1 MVFFRKYSNKKS
13 KQSLFQIQNNDLA
26 KELISPLLLENIAE
40 IQKIFSE
47 TPDLIVKNFVIKQT
61 KCQASLV
68 YLSGLTDTKTIHN
81 HVLSPLLFEANKEDK
96 DFKIHVSI
104 GGVKEN
110 NSWQDIESAILQG
123 NSVLFIDKQN
133 KASIFDTQ
141 GWPQRGIEDS
151 TNESSLRGEHVSF
164 SETGSTNI
172 ALIRRH
178 IPNREL
184 KMKEMTVGARG
195 NMKLTIMYLA
205 DVANPE
211 VLKELVDRINKLDV
225 DSILNA
231 ASLAE
236 YIEDNPY
243 SPFPQLFL
251 TERPDFAA
259 AEILQG
265 RIVTVVDRSPNVLI
279 GPATFET
286 FFKSMDD
293 YSARWIITSFIRIMR
308 YFGFFAAIFL
318 PATYIAIIAFHFEIV
333 PLKLLLSIA
342 VSRERVPFPPFIEA
356 IIMEITLEMLRE
368 AGIRLPVKIGQ
379 TVGIVGG
386 IVIGQAAV
394 AAGIVS
400 NIMVIV
406 VALTAI
412 ASFIIPNYDMGA
424 SIRMLRFPMMIA
436 AAVFGFVGLTVGL
449 MTLIAHFIALKS
461 LGTPYGSPIA
471 PLRFPDWKDLF
482 IRFPA
487 WSIVKRPESTRAIQR
502 KKANSNRPKG
512 DEH

>member
-1 MVFFRKYSNKKS
+1 MLFFQKYHNKK
-13 KQSLFQIQNNDLA
+13 KQPSSFQIQNNDLSI
-26 KELISPLLLENIAE
+26 KLISPLLLENIAE
-40 IQKIFSE
+40 IQNIFSE
-47 TPDLIVKNFVIKQT
+47 TPDLVVKNFVIKQT
-61 KCQASLV
+61 NSPAALV
-68 YLSGLTDTKTIHN
+68 YLSGLTDTKTINN
-81 HVLSPLLFEANKEDK
+81 HILSPLLFEADKEEK
-96 DFKIHVSI
+96 DFEVQVSV
-104 GGVKEN
+104 GDVKEKKT
-110 NSWQDIESAILQG
+110 WQEIESAILQG
-123 NSVLFIDKQN
+123 NSVLFIDKEN

-141 GWPQRGIEDS
+141 GWPQRGIED
-151 TNESSLRGEHVSF
+151 TTIESSLRGEHLGF
-164 SETGSTNI
+164 TETGSTNI

-178 IPNREL
+178 IQNREL
-184 KMKEMTVGARG
+184 KMREITVGARG
-195 NMKLTIMYLA
+195 NLKLTIMYLA
-205 DVANPE
+205 DVAKPE
-211 VLKELVDRINKLDV
+211 VIKELVDRLNKIDV
-225 DSILNA
+225 DSILNS

-279 GPATFET
+279 GPATFEI

-293 YSARWIITSFIRIMR
+293 YGARWLVASFIRLMR
-308 YFGFFAAIFL
+308 YFGFIVAVFL
-318 PATYIAIIAFHFEIV
+318 PATYIAVIAFHFEII
-333 PLKLLLSIA
+333 PLKLLLSIGA
-342 VSRERVPFPPFIEA
+342 SRERVPFPPFIEA
-356 IIMEITLEMLRE
+356 IVMEITLEMLRE
-368 AGIRLPVKIGQ
+368 AGIRLPAKIGQ

-394 AAGIVS
+394 EAGIVS

-424 SIRMLRFPMMIA
+424 AIRMLRFPMMIA
-436 AAVFGFVGLTVGL
+436 ASLFGFIGLTVGL
-449 MTLIAHFIALKS
+449 MTLIAHFIALES

-482 IRFPA
+482 IRFPE
-487 WSIVKRPESTRAIQR
+487 WSILKRPESTRAIQR
-502 KKANSNRPKG
+502 LKAKSNRSEG

>member
-1 MVFFRKYSNKKS
+1 MLFFRKYRGKKKQQSSVQIENIDLS
-13 KQSLFQIQNNDLA
+13 KKPIDS
-26 KELISPLLLENIAE
+26 LLLENIAE
-40 IQKIFSE
+40 IQNIFSE
-47 TPDLIVKNFVIKQT
+47 TPDLVIKNFVIKQT
-61 KCQASLV
+61 KSPAALV
-68 YLSGLTDTKTIHN
+68 YLSGLTDTKTINN
-81 HVLSPLLFEANKEDK
+81 HVLSPLLFEADKEEK
-96 DFKIHVSI
+96 DFEVQVSV
-104 GGVKEN
+104 GNVKEKN
-110 NSWQDIESAILQG
+110 TWKEIESAILQG
-123 NSVLFIDKQN
+123 NSVLFIDKKN
-133 KASIFDTQ
+133 KAFIFDTQ
-141 GWPQRGIEDS
+141 GWPQRGIED
-151 TNESSLRGEHVSF
+151 TTIESSLRGEHLGF
-164 SETGSTNI
+164 TETGSNNI

-195 NMKLTIMYLA
+195 NMRLTIMYLA

-211 VLKELVDRINKLDV
+211 VLKVLVDRINKLDV

-293 YSARWIITSFIRIMR
+293 YGARWQVASFIRLMR
-308 YFGFFAAIFL
+308 YFGFIVAIFL
-318 PATYIAIIAFHFEIV
+318 PATYIAVIAFHFEII
-333 PLKLLLSIA
+333 PLKLLLSIGA
-342 VSRERVPFPPFIEA
+342 SRERVPFPPFIEA
-356 IIMEITLEMLRE
+356 IVMEITLEMLRE
-368 AGIRLPVKIGQ
+368 AGIRLPAKIGQ

-394 AAGIVS
+394 EAGIVS

-424 SIRMLRFPMMIA
+424 AIRMLRFPMMIA
-436 AAVFGFVGLTVGL
+436 AALFGFVGLTVGL
-449 MTLIAHFIALKS
+449 MTLIAHFIALES

-471 PLRFPDWKDLF
+471 PLRFSDWKDVI
-482 IRFPA
+482 IRFPE

-502 KKANSNRPKG
+502 QKAKFNRSEG

>member
-1 MVFFRKYSNKKS
+1 MLFFRKYHNKK
-13 KQSLFQIQNNDLA
+13 KQQSSFHIQNNDLSE
-26 KELISPLLLENIAE
+26 KLISSQLLENIAE
-40 IQKIFSE
+40 IQNIFSE
-47 TPDLIVKNFVIKQT
+47 TPDLVVKNIVIKQT
-61 KCQASLV
+61 KCPAALV
-68 YLSGLTDTKTIHN
+68 YLSGLTDTKTINN
-81 HVLSPLLFEANKEDK
+81 HVLNPLLFEVEKEQK
-96 DFKIHVSI
+96 DFDAQVSL
-104 GGVKEN
+104 GDVKEN
-110 NSWQDIESAILQG
+110 NTWQKIESAILAG
-123 NSVLFIDKQN
+123 NSVLFIDKRN
-133 KASIFDTQ
+133 KAFIFNTQ
-141 GWPQRGIEDS
+141 GWPQRGIED
-151 TNESSLRGEHVSF
+151 TTIESSLRGEHLGF
-164 SETGSTNI
+164 TETGSTNI

-178 IPNREL
+178 IQNREL
-184 KMKEMTVGARG
+184 KMKEITVGARG
-195 NMKLTIMYLA
+195 NLKLTIMYLA
-205 DVANPE
+205 DVAKPE
-211 VLKELVDRINKLDV
+211 VLKELVDRLNKIDV

-243 SPFPQLFL
+243 SPFPQLFI

-279 GPATFET
+279 GPATFEI

-293 YSARWIITSFIRIMR
+293 YGARWLVASFIRLMR
-308 YFGFFAAIFL
+308 YFGFFVAIFL
-318 PATYIAIIAFHFEIV
+318 PATYIAVIAFHFEII
-333 PLKLLLSIA
+333 PLKLLLSIGA
-342 VSRERVPFPPFIEA
+342 SRERVPFPPFIEA
-356 IIMEITLEMLRE
+356 IVMEITLEMLRE
-368 AGIRLPVKIGQ
+368 AGIRLPAKIGQ

-394 AAGIVS
+394 EAGIVS

-424 SIRMLRFPMMIA
+424 AIRMLRFPMMIVA
-436 AAVFGFVGLTVGL
+436 SFFGFVGLTVGL
-449 MTLIAHFIALKS
+449 MTLIAHFISLQS

-482 IRFPA
+482 IRFPE
-487 WSIVKRPESTRAIQR
+487 WSILKRPESTRAIQTL
-502 KKANSNRPKG
+502 KAKSNRSEG

>member
-1 MVFFRKYSNKKS
+1 MLFFQKYHNKK
-13 KQSLFQIQNNDLA
+13 KQPSSFQIQNNELSI
-26 KELISPLLLENIAE
+26 KLISPLLLENIAE

-47 TPDLIVKNFVIKQT
+47 TPDLVVKNFVIKQT
-61 KCQASLV
+61 NSPAALV
-68 YLSGLTDTKTIHN
+68 YLSGLTDTKTINN
-81 HVLSPLLFEANKEDK
+81 HILSPLLFEEDKEKED
-96 DFKIHVSI
+96 FEVQVSV
-104 GGVKEN
+104 GDVKEKN
-110 NSWQDIESAILQG
+110 TWQEIESAILQG
-123 NSVLFIDKQN
+123 NSVLFIDKEN

-141 GWPQRGIEDS
+141 GWPQRGIED
-151 TNESSLRGEHVSF
+151 TTIESSLRGEHLGF
-164 SETGSTNI
+164 TETGSTNI

-293 YSARWIITSFIRIMR
+293 YGSRWLVASFIRLMR
-308 YFGFFAAIFL
+308 YFGFIVAIFL
-318 PATYIAIIAFHFEIV
+318 PATYIAVIAFHFEII
-333 PLKLLLSIA
+333 PLKLLLSIGA
-342 VSRERVPFPPFIEA
+342 SRERVPFPPFIEA
-356 IIMEITLEMLRE
+356 IVMEITLEMLRE
-368 AGIRLPVKIGQ
+368 AGIRLPAKIGQ

-394 AAGIVS
+394 EAGIVS

-424 SIRMLRFPMMIA
+424 AIRMLRFPMMFA
-436 AAVFGFVGLTVGL
+436 ASLFGFIGLAVGL
-449 MTLIAHFIALKS
+449 MTLIAHFIALES

-482 IRFPA
+482 IRFPE

-502 KKANSNRPKG
+502 LKAKSNRSEG
-512 DEH
+512 DEY

>member
-1 MVFFRKYSNKKS
+1 MPLFRKYRSKK
-13 KQSLFQIQNNDLA
+13 KRQSPFHLQPEDLT
-26 KELISPLLLENIAE
+26 KKLISSVLLENIAE
-40 IQKIFSE
+40 IQDIFSE
-47 TPDLIVKNFVIKQT
+47 TPDLVVKNFVIKQT
-61 KCQASLV
+61 KCPAALV
-68 YLSGLTDTKTIHN
+68 YLSGLSDTKSINN
-81 HVLSPLLFEANKEDK
+81 HVLSPLLFEASKEEN
-96 DFKIHVSI
+96 DFEVQVSI
-104 GGVKEN
+104 GHVTEKN
-110 NSWQDIESAILQG
+110 TWQEIESAILQG
-123 NSVLFIDKQN
+123 NSVLFIEKQY
-133 KASIFDTQ
+133 KAFIFDTQ
-141 GWPQRGIEDS
+141 GWPQRGIEDTS
-151 TNESSLRGEHVSF
+151 IESSLRGEHLGF
-164 SETGSTNI
+164 TETGSNNI
-172 ALIRRH
+172 AMIRRH

-195 NMKLTIMYLA
+195 NLKLTIMYLA

-211 VLKELVDRINKLDV
+211 VLEELEDRINKLDV

-265 RIVTVVDRSPNVLI
+265 RIVTIVDRSPNVII

-293 YSARWIITSFIRIMR
+293 YGARWLVASFIRLMR
-308 YFGFFAAIFL
+308 YFGFFVAIFL
-318 PATYIAIIAFHFEIV
+318 PATYIAVISFHFEII
-333 PLKLLLSIA
+333 PLKLLLSVGA
-342 VSRERVPFPPFIEA
+342 SRERVPFPPFIEA

-368 AGIRLPVKIGQ
+368 AGIRLPAKIGQ

-394 AAGIVS
+394 EAGIVS

-424 SIRMLRFPMMIA
+424 AIRMLRFPMMIVA
-436 AAVFGFVGLTVGL
+436 SLFGFVGLTVGL
-449 MTLIAHFIALKS
+449 MTLIAHFVALES

-482 IRFPA
+482 IRFPE

-502 KKANSNRPKG
+502 KKAISNRPKG

>member
-1 MVFFRKYSNKKS
+1 MLFFRNYHNKK
-13 KQSLFQIQNNDLA
+13 KQQSSLQIQNNELS
-26 KELISPLLLENIAE
+26 KKLISSLLLENIAE
-40 IQKIFSE
+40 IQNIFRE
-47 TPDLIVKNFVIKQT
+47 TPDLVVKNIVIKQT
-61 KCQASLV
+61 KCPAALV
-68 YLSGLTDTKTIHN
+68 YLSGLTDTKTINN
-81 HVLSPLLFEANKEDK
+81 HVLTPLLFEADKEQK
-96 DFKIHVSI
+96 DFEVQISL
-104 GGVKEN
+104 GDVKEN
-110 NSWQDIESAILQG
+110 NTWQKIESAILAG
-123 NSVLFIDKQN
+123 NSVLFMDKRN
-133 KASIFDTQ
+133 KAFIFNTQ
-141 GWPQRGIEDS
+141 GWPQRGIED
-151 TNESSLRGEHVSF
+151 TTIESSLRGEHLGF
-164 SETGSTNI
+164 TETGSTNI

-178 IPNREL
+178 IQNREL

-195 NMKLTIMYLA
+195 NLKLTIMYLA

-211 VLKELVDRINKLDV
+211 VLKELVDRLNKLDV

-279 GPATFET
+279 GPATFEI

-293 YSARWIITSFIRIMR
+293 YGARWLVASFIRLMR
-308 YFGFFAAIFL
+308 YFGFFVAIFL
-318 PATYIAIIAFHFEIV
+318 PATYIAVIAFHFEII
-333 PLKLLLSIA
+333 PLKLLLSIGA
-342 VSRERVPFPPFIEA
+342 SRERVPFPPFIEA
-356 IIMEITLEMLRE
+356 IVMEITLEMLRE
-368 AGIRLPVKIGQ
+368 AGIRLPAKIGQ

-394 AAGIVS
+394 EAGIVS

-424 SIRMLRFPMMIA
+424 AIRMLRFPMMIA
-436 AAVFGFVGLTVGL
+436 ASLFGFIGLTVGL

-482 IRFPA
+482 IRFPE
-487 WSIVKRPESTRAIQR
+487 WSILKRPESTRAIQTL
-502 KKANSNRPKG
+502 KAKSNRSEG

>member
-1 MVFFRKYSNKKS
+1 M
-13 KQSLFQIQNNDLA
+13 QNNDLTE
-26 KELISPLLLENIAE
+26 KVISPLLLENLAE

-47 TPDLIVKNFVIKQT
+47 TTDLIVKNFVIKQT
-61 KCQASLV
+61 KCPAALV
-68 YLSGLTDTKTIHN
+68 YLSGLTDTKTVNN
-81 HVLSPLLFEANKEDK
+81 HVLRPLLFEANKEEQ
-96 DFKIHVSI
+96 DFEVQVSL
-104 GGVKEN
+104 GLVKEN
-110 NSWQDIESAILQG
+110 STWQEIENAILQG
-123 NSVLFIDKQN
+123 NSVLFIDQRHI
-133 KASIFDTQ
+133 AFIFDTQ
-141 GWPQRGIEDS
+141 GWPQRGIED
-151 TNESSLRGEHVSF
+151 TNIESSLRGEHLGF
-164 SETGSTNI
+164 TETGSNNI
-172 ALIRRH
+172 AMIRRH

-195 NMKLTIMYLA
+195 NLKLTILYLA
-205 DVANPE
+205 DVANPD
-211 VLKELVDRINKLDV
+211 VLKELVDRINKLEV
-225 DSILNA
+225 DGILNA
-231 ASLAE
+231 ASLTE

-259 AEILQG
+259 GEILQG

-279 GPATFET
+279 GPATFEI

-293 YSARWIITSFIRIMR
+293 YGARWIVASFIRLMR
-308 YFGFFAAIFL
+308 YFGFFIAIFL
-318 PATYIAIIAFHFEIV
+318 PATYIAVIAFHFEIV
-333 PLKLLLSIA
+333 PLKLLLSIGA
-342 VSRERVPFPPFIEA
+342 SRERVPFPPFIEA

-368 AGIRLPVKIGQ
+368 AGIRLPAKIGQ

-394 AAGIVS
+394 QAGIVS

-424 SIRMLRFPMMIA
+424 AIRLLRFPMMIA
-436 AAVFGFVGLTVGL
+436 AAIFGFVGLAVGL
-449 MTLIAHFIALKS
+449 MTLIAHVIALES
-461 LGTPYGSPIA
+461 LGTPYGSPFA

-482 IRFPA
+482 IRFPE

-502 KKANSNRPKG
+502 KRANSNRPKG

>member
-1 MVFFRKYSNKKS
+1 MVFFRKYRNKT
-13 KQSLFQIQNNDLA
+13 KQPTSTQIQNDDPA
-26 KELISPLLLENIAE
+26 KKLISPLLLENMAE
-40 IQKIFSE
+40 IQKTFNVS
-47 TPDLIVKNFVIKQT
+47 PDLVVKNFVIKQT
-61 KCQASLV
+61 KCPAALV

-81 HVLSPLLFEANKEDK
+81 HVLSPLLFEANKEEQ
-96 DFKIHVSI
+96 DFEVQVSI
-104 GGVKEN
+104 GGVKEK
-110 NSWQDIESAILQG
+110 NSWQEIENAILQG
-123 NSVLFIDKQN
+123 NSVLFIDKHN
-133 KASIFDTQ
+133 KVFIFDTQ

-151 TNESSLRGEHVSF
+151 NIESSLRGQHVGF
-164 SETGSTNI
+164 TETGSNNI
-172 ALIRRH
+172 AMIRRH

-195 NMKLTIMYLA
+195 NLKLTIMYLA

-293 YSARWIITSFIRIMR
+293 YGARWTVASFIRLMR
-308 YFGFFAAIFL
+308 YFGFFVAIFL
-318 PATYIAIIAFHFEIV
+318 PATYIAVISFHFEII
-333 PLKLLLSIA
+333 PLKLLLSVGA
-342 VSRERVPFPPFIEA
+342 SREKVPFPPFIEA

-368 AGIRLPVKIGQ
+368 AGIRLPAKIGQ

-394 AAGIVS
+394 EAGIVS

-424 SIRMLRFPMMIA
+424 AIRILRFPMMIA
-436 AAVFGFVGLTVGL
+436 ASLFGFVGITVGL
-449 MTLIAHFIALKS
+449 MTLIAHFIALES

-482 IRFPA
+482 IRFPE
-487 WSIVKRPESTRAIQR
+487 WSILKRPESTRAIQR
-502 KKANSNRPKG
+502 KKANSIRPKG

>member
-1 MVFFRKYSNKKS
+1 MVFFRKYRNKKAQ
-13 KQSLFQIQNNDLA
+13 QSSFKIQHNNPA
-26 KELISPLLLENIAE
+26 KERISPLLLENVAE
-40 IQKIFSE
+40 IQKIFSD
-47 TPDLIVKNFVIKQT
+47 TPDLVVKKIVIKQT
-61 KCQASLV
+61 KCPAVLV

-81 HVLSPLLFEANKEDK
+81 HVLSPLIFEANQEDQ
-96 DFKIHVSI
+96 DFEVQVSL
-104 GGVKEN
+104 GQVKEKDT
-110 NSWQDIESAILQG
+110 WQDIENAILQG
-123 NSVLFIDKQN
+123 NSVLFIDKRN
-133 KASIFDTQ
+133 KAFIYDTQ
-141 GWPQRGIEDS
+141 GWPQRGIED
-151 TNESSLRGEHVSF
+151 TNIESSLRGEHVGF
-164 SETGSTNI
+164 TETGSSNI
-172 ALIRRH
+172 AMIRRH
-178 IPNREL
+178 IQNREL

-195 NMKLTIMYLA
+195 NLKLTIMYLA
-205 DVANPE
+205 DVVNPE
-211 VLKELVDRINKLDV
+211 VLKELLDRINKLEV
-225 DSILNA
+225 ESILNA

-251 TERPDFAA
+251 TERPDFASG
-259 AEILQG
+259 EILQG
-265 RIVTVVDRSPNVLI
+265 RIVIVVDRSPNVLI
-279 GPATFET
+279 GPATFEI

-293 YSARWIITSFIRIMR
+293 YGARWLVASFIRLMR
-308 YFGFFAAIFL
+308 YFGFFVAIFL
-318 PATYIAIIAFHFEIV
+318 PATYIAVIAFHFEII
-333 PLKLLLSIA
+333 PLKLLLSIGA
-342 VSRERVPFPPFIEA
+342 SRERVPFPPFIEA
-356 IIMEITLEMLRE
+356 IVMEITLEMLRE
-368 AGIRLPVKIGQ
+368 AGIRLPAKIGQ

-394 AAGIVS
+394 EAGIVS

-424 SIRMLRFPMMIA
+424 AIRMLRFPMMVA
-436 AAVFGFVGLTVGL
+436 ASLFGFVGITVGL
-449 MTLIAHFIALKS
+449 MTLIIHFISLES

-487 WSIVKRPESTRAIQR
+487 WSIVKRPESTRAIQW

>member
-1 MVFFRKYSNKKS
+1 MHFFRKYRNKQ
-13 KQSLFQIQNNDLA
+13 KQQSSFQMQNNDLT
-26 KELISPLLLENIAE
+26 KKPISPLLLENIAE
-40 IQKIFSE
+40 IQKSFSE
-47 TPDLIVKNFVIKQT
+47 TPDLVVKNFIIKQT
-61 KCQASLV
+61 KCPAALV
-68 YLSGLTDTKTIHN
+68 YLSGLTDTKTVNN
-81 HVLSPLLFEANKEDK
+81 HVLSPLLFEANKEEQ
-96 DFKIHVSI
+96 DFDAQVSLGQVI
-104 GGVKEN
+104 EKSIWQEIEN
-110 NSWQDIESAILQG
+110 AILQG
-123 NSVLFIDKQN
+123 NSVLFIDQRN
-133 KASIFDTQ
+133 IAFIFDTQ
-141 GWPQRGIEDS
+141 GWPQRGIED
-151 TNESSLRGEHVSF
+151 TNIESSLRGEHVGF
-164 SETGSTNI
+164 TETGSNNI
-172 ALIRRH
+172 AMIRRH

-195 NMKLTIMYLA
+195 NLKLTIMYLA
-205 DVANPE
+205 DVVNPE

-225 DSILNA
+225 DSVLNA

-259 AEILQG
+259 AEILEG

-279 GPATFET
+279 GPATFEL

-293 YSARWIITSFIRIMR
+293 YGARWTVASFIRLMR
-308 YFGFFAAIFL
+308 YFGFVVAVFL
-318 PATYIAIIAFHFEIV
+318 PATYIAVIAFHFEII
-333 PLKLLLSIA
+333 PLKLLLSIGA
-342 VSRERVPFPPFIEA
+342 SRERVPFPPFIEA

-368 AGIRLPVKIGQ
+368 AGIRLPAKIGQ

-394 AAGIVS
+394 EAGIVS

-424 SIRMLRFPMMIA
+424 AIRMLRFPMMIA
-436 AAVFGFVGLTVGL
+436 AAWFGFVGLTIGL
-449 MTLIAHFIALKS
+449 MTLIAHFVALES

-482 IRFPA
+482 IRFPD
-487 WSIVKRPESTRAIQR
+487 WSMVKRPESTRAIQR

>member
-1 MVFFRKYSNKKS
+1 MLFFRKYRVKK
-13 KQSLFQIQNNDLA
+13 KHQSSFRIENNDFS
-26 KELISPLLLENIAE
+26 KKIISSLLLENIAE
-40 IQKIFSE
+40 IQNLFSE
-47 TPDLIVKNFVIKQT
+47 TPDLVVKNFVIKQT
-61 KCQASLV
+61 NSPAALV
-68 YLSGLTDTKTIHN
+68 YLSGLTDTKTINN
-81 HVLSPLLFEANKEDK
+81 HILSPLLFEADKEKK
-96 DFKIHVSI
+96 DFEVQVSV
-104 GGVKEN
+104 GDVKEKN
-110 NSWQDIESAILQG
+110 TWQEIESAILQG
-123 NSVLFIDKQN
+123 NSVLFIDKEN

-141 GWPQRGIEDS
+141 GWPQRGIED
-151 TNESSLRGEHVSF
+151 TTIESSLRGEHLGF
-164 SETGSTNI
+164 TETGSTNI

-178 IPNREL
+178 IQNREL
-184 KMKEMTVGARG
+184 KMKEITVGVRG
-195 NMKLTIMYLA
+195 NLKLTIMYLA

-211 VLKELVDRINKLDV
+211 VLKELVNRINKLDV

-265 RIVTVVDRSPNVLI
+265 RIVTIVDRSPNVLI

-293 YSARWIITSFIRIMR
+293 YGARWLVASFIRLMR
-308 YFGFFAAIFL
+308 YFGFIAAIFL
-318 PATYIAIIAFHFEIV
+318 PATYIAVIAFHFEII
-333 PLKLLLSIA
+333 PLKLLLSIGA
-342 VSRERVPFPPFIEA
+342 SRERVPFPPFIEA
-356 IIMEITLEMLRE
+356 IVMEITLEMLRE
-368 AGIRLPVKIGQ
+368 AGIRLPAKIGQ

-394 AAGIVS
+394 EAGIVS

-424 SIRMLRFPMMIA
+424 AIRMLRFPMMFA
-436 AAVFGFVGLTVGL
+436 ASLFGFIGLAVGL
-449 MTLIAHFIALKS
+449 MTLIAHFITLES

-471 PLRFPDWKDLF
+471 PLRFTDWKDLF
-482 IRFPA
+482 IRFPE

-502 KKANSNRPKG
+502 LKAKSNRSEG

>member
-1 MVFFRKYSNKKS
+1 MIFFRKYPNKKRQ
-13 KQSLFQIQNNDLA
+13 QSSFQIEKNDIS
-26 KELISPLLLENIAE
+26 KKLINSYLLENMAV
-40 IQKIFSE
+40 IQNIFSE
-47 TPDLIVKNFVIKQT
+47 TPDLVVKNFVIKQT
-61 KCQASLV
+61 KCPAALV

-96 DFKIHVSI
+96 DFEIQVSI

-110 NSWQDIESAILQG
+110 NSWQDIENAILQG
-123 NSVLFIDKQN
+123 NSVLFIDKRN
-133 KASIFDTQ
+133 NAFIYDTQ
-141 GWPQRGIEDS
+141 GWPQRGIEDTS
-151 TNESSLRGEHVSF
+151 IESSLRGEHLGF
-164 SETGSTNI
+164 TETGSNNI

-184 KMKEMTVGARG
+184 KMKEMTVGSRG

-205 DVANPE
+205 DVVNPD
-211 VLKELVDRINKLDV
+211 VLKELVDRLNKLDV

-259 AEILQG
+259 AEILEG

-293 YSARWIITSFIRIMR
+293 YGARWLVASFIRLMR
-308 YFGFFAAIFL
+308 YFGFIVAIFL
-318 PATYIAIIAFHFEIV
+318 PATYIAVIAFHFEII
-333 PLKLLLSIA
+333 PLKLLLSIGA
-342 VSRERVPFPPFIEA
+342 SRERVPFPPFIEA
-356 IIMEITLEMLRE
+356 IVMEITLEMLRE
-368 AGIRLPVKIGQ
+368 AGIRLPAKIGQ

-394 AAGIVS
+394 EAGIVS

-424 SIRMLRFPMMIA
+424 AIRMLRFPMMFVA
-436 AAVFGFVGLTVGL
+436 SLFGFIGIAVGL
-449 MTLIAHFIALKS
+449 MTLIAHFIALES

-487 WSIVKRPESTRAIQR
+487 WFIVKRPESTRAIQR
-502 KKANSNRPKG
+502 LKAKSNRSEG